1 MSLAAD
7 IGKLRTAQDVNKG
20 AEEFGRLVHH
30 ILGHDG
36 SFTNARMAAKSNQP
50 NDFRGLTTRLVD
62 VLKAAPATRDFS
74 RESFQKAAASA
85 GVLTGSAFVDAGII
99 TQGWINSLA
108 SFGVFDRMLGDMIQI
123 PLLPGTVGAP
133 SIGATA
139 YSVAEGSMKPISR
152 LTLSGAATNISEVH
166 VAIVVTQ
173 ELARSPLLATTNF
186 ISNELRR
193 ALGTQVDAQFINNL
207 ISDISPAA
215 ATGTTGAALRSDVE
229 WLLRQVRLDSNS
241 KPYIVTTPAICETWS
256 MMNINSGEPCFPDL
270 GPLGGFLAP
279 GLPVLT
285 SDITTGL
292 VVLINASAIAAASG
306 DVVLQELDEA
316 MVHMDDAPT
325 SPPSASSPFVSMW
338 QMNHVG
344 IRAERFFIGQ
354 KLRTDATAAIISA
367 TSYSSQ
373 GSP

>member
-1 MSLAAD
+1 
-7 IGKLRTAQDVNKG
+7 
-20 AEEFGRLVHH
+20 
-30 ILGHDG
+30 
-36 SFTNARMAAKSNQP
+36 
-50 NDFRGLTTRLVD
+50 LVD

-99 TQGWINSLA
+99 TSGWINSLA
-108 SFGVFDRMLGDMIQI
+108 SFGVFDRAV
-123 PLLPGTVGAP
+123 TTN
-133 SIGATA
+133 ATA
-139 YSVAEGSMKPISR
+139 YSIGEASMKPISR
-152 LTLSGAATNISEVH
+152 ISLTGTTTNISKAD
-166 VAIVVTQ
+166 VALIITR

-193 ALGTQVDAQFINNL
+193 ALASQVDVQFMNNM
-207 ISDISPAA
+207 IADITPAGGS
-215 ATGTTGAALRSDVE
+215 GTTGSAVRSDVE
-229 WLLRQVRLDSNS
+229 WLLRQVRLDANS

-256 MMNINSGEPCFPDL
+256 MMNNTGEPAFPLL
-270 GPLGGFLAP
+270 GPLGGELQP

-306 DVVLQELDEA
+306 DVTLQEFEEA
-316 MVHMDDAPT
+316 MVNLDDAPT
-325 SPPSASSPFVSMW
+325 SPPTASTPFVSMW
-338 QMNHVG
+338 QMNQVG
-344 IRAERFFIGQ
+344 IRAERFFVAQ
-354 KLRTDATAAIISA
+354 KLRTDATAAILSS